1 MDALLDARPTF
12 YELVMQERL
21 SGLLGS
27 AVRFTLETVSVHY
40 PRFVGIR
47 YYLGEMTAV
56 LVGMLDMYYLKTAG
70 GTHAEQFYGLQRTM
84 GKGFWQQLTA
94 VLTSHLPKV
103 MLTRLLGT
111 RGQAVENGY
120 SILKVAFMLHYLL
133 FKGAYFSPE
142 YYLLGHK
149 LERGQGQGGLRI
161 GVFIALLLLKV
172 LEFWFQG
179 HSEARPNSIIGPVPP
194 PFRHSDVPRDLCAIC
209 RKAPVNPTALDV
221 SGYVFCQACI
231 KAHLETFGKCPL
243 SGETA
248 DLSNLRQVRS

>member
-21 SGLLGS
+21 AGLLSS
-27 AVRFTLETVSVHY
+27 ALRFTLETVAVHY

-47 YYLGEMTAV
+47 YYVDEIAAV
-56 LVGMLDMYYLKTAG
+56 LVGMLDLYYLRTVG

-84 GKGFWQQLTA
+84 GKGFRHRLVA

-103 MLTRLLGT
+103 LLTRLLGGS
-111 RGQAVENGY
+111 RQIIESGY
-120 SILKVAFMLHYLL
+120 SVLKVAFMLHYLL
-133 FKGAYFSPE
+133 FKGAYYSPE

-149 LERGQGQGGLRI
+149 LERGNGQSGLRV
-161 GVFIALLLLKV
+161 GVFIAILLLKI

-179 HSEARPNSIIGPVPP
+179 HSEAQLNSIVGPVPA
-194 PFRHSDVPRDLCAIC
+194 PFSHSDIPRNLCGIC
-209 RKAPVNPTALDV
+209 RNAPVNPTALDV
-221 SGYVFCQACI
+221 SGYVFCHTCI
-231 KAHLETFGKCPL
+231 KAHLETFGSCPL
-243 SGETA
+243 SGEAA